1 MNSLQKLLEW
11 LADLV
16 ELLGMAWPFLL
27 QGAMYTVLFAAV
39 SMVLGLILG
48 FSVAVVRVTKVPV
61 VSQIAAVYVS
71 AFRGTPLLV
80 QIFVLYYGLPSVGI
94 EFTPVTAGILALTLN
109 VAAYLSE
116 SMRGAILGI
125 DKGQWEA
132 GLSVGLTWGQTLW
145 NIITPQA
152 LRLAVPS
159 LSNSLIS
166 LIKDTSL
173 ISVITVTELMLAT
186 KEVIAETFQ
195 PLPLYLAAAGIYWL
209 LSALFERVQKA
220 LENRLTAPLRRCVQP
235 PASRPARQTAA
246 RSSSSSLNTS
256 TPMRLRA
263 AAVTPSPATR
273 LPLKRPS

>member
-11 LADLV
+11 LANLV

-195 PLPLYLAAAGIYWL
+195 PPPLYLAAAGIYWL

-220 LENRLTAPLRRCVQP
+220 LENRLTAPLRR
-235 PASRPARQTAA
+235 
-246 RSSSSSLNTS
+246 
-256 TPMRLRA
+256 
-263 AAVTPSPATR
+263 
-273 LPLKRPS
+273 

>member
-11 LADLV
+11 LANLV

-71 AFRGTPLLV
+71 VFRGTPLLV

-220 LENRLTAPLRRCVQP
+220 LENRLTAPLRR
-235 PASRPARQTAA
+235 
-246 RSSSSSLNTS
+246 
-256 TPMRLRA
+256 
-263 AAVTPSPATR
+263 
-273 LPLKRPS
+273 

>member
-11 LADLV
+11 LANLV

-159 LSNSLIS
+159 LSHSLIS

-220 LENRLTAPLRRCVQP
+220 LENRLTAPLRR
-235 PASRPARQTAA
+235 
-246 RSSSSSLNTS
+246 
-256 TPMRLRA
+256 
-263 AAVTPSPATR
+263 
-273 LPLKRPS
+273 

>member
-11 LADLV
+11 LANLV

-125 DKGQWEA
+125 DKGQWEG

-195 PLPLYLAAAGIYWL
+195 QLPLYLAAAGIYWL

-220 LENRLTAPLRRCVQP
+220 LENRLTAPLRR
-235 PASRPARQTAA
+235 
-246 RSSSSSLNTS
+246 
-256 TPMRLRA
+256 
-263 AAVTPSPATR
+263 
-273 LPLKRPS
+273 

>member
-11 LADLV
+11 LANLV

-94 EFTPVTAGILALTLN
+94 EFTPVSAGILALTLN

-220 LENRLTAPLRRCVQP
+220 LENRLTAPLRR
-235 PASRPARQTAA
+235 
-246 RSSSSSLNTS
+246 
-256 TPMRLRA
+256 
-263 AAVTPSPATR
+263 
-273 LPLKRPS
+273 

>member
-11 LADLV
+11 LANLV

-132 GLSVGLTWGQTLW
+132 GLPVGLTWGQTLW

-220 LENRLTAPLRRCVQP
+220 LENRLTAPLRR
-235 PASRPARQTAA
+235 
-246 RSSSSSLNTS
+246 
-256 TPMRLRA
+256 
-263 AAVTPSPATR
+263 
-273 LPLKRPS
+273 

>member
-11 LADLV
+11 LANLV

-132 GLSVGLTWGQTLW
+132 GLSVGLTWGQTRW

-220 LENRLTAPLRRCVQP
+220 LENRLTAPLRR
-235 PASRPARQTAA
+235 
-246 RSSSSSLNTS
+246 
-256 TPMRLRA
+256 
-263 AAVTPSPATR
+263 
-273 LPLKRPS
+273 